1 MLKKL
6 LGVIALSMVLLLPV
20 KAGAATINPKCEKS
34 CPTENGKC
42 TSVCT
47 ISVAGNTGS
56 LTEFKATLNIVGD
69 GVTVTKIT
77 PGTGWT
83 NLTASTTGKSIPLDF
98 LASTAVTTSD
108 FVLATINLELESS
121 ATNCSLKLSNP
132 SVGTEVTTVI
142 ETTTETKTGATIPL
156 AIIACGAVVAVVIY
170 GATKKNKKMYKI

>member
-20 KAGAATINPKCEKS
+20 NASAASINPKCEKS

-56 LTEFKATLNIVGD
+56 LTEFGATLEIVGD

-77 PGTGWT
+77 PGTGWI
-83 NLTASTTGKSIPLDF
+83 NLTESISGKSIPLKF
-98 LASTAVTTSD
+98 QASTAITTSD

-121 ATNCSLKLSNP
+121 ATNCSLKLTSP
-132 SVGTEVTTVI
+132 TVGTEVTTVI
-142 ETTTETKTGATIPL
+142 ETTTETKTGATLPL
-156 AIIACGAVVAVVIY
+156 AIIACGAVAAVVIY
-170 GATKKNKKMYKI
+170 SATKKNKKMYKI

>member
-47 ISVAGNTGS
+47 
-56 LTEFKATLNIVGD
+56 LTEFKATLDIVGD

-142 ETTTETKTGATIPL
+142 ETTTETKTGATLPL